1 MVVVVCCVV
10 VSLIVGEFAVVGVVS
25 VVGLI
30 GAGLVG
36 FGGFLAAVGETVGG
50 WMSAGLFGVL
60 DRSSEFSSVLIVL
73 DSPVLLMG
81 KVLLAGSWSASIEA
95 FEVRVAVKE
104 GTSGLK

>member
-1 MVVVVCCVV
+1 MVVA
-10 VSLIVGEFAVVGVVS
+10 SLIVDGFAVVGVVS

-36 FGGFLAAVGETVGG
+36 FVGFLVAVGETVGG
-50 WMSAGLFGVL
+50 WVGAGLLFVL

-73 DSPVLLMG
+73 DSPALFMG
-81 KVLLAGSWSASIEA
+81 KVWLGGSWSESTEA
-95 FEVRVAVKE
+95 FEVRVAIKE